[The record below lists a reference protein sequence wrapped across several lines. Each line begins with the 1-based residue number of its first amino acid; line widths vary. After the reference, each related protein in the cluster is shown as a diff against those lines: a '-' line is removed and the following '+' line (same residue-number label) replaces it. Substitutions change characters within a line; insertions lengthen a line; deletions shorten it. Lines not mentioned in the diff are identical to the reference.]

1 MALTYTERRNLY
13 GQLTNDS
20 SSTNLSFGDTL
31 MNESEKRVINK
42 RAYDFTQR
50 LFTQSTVAGQQFY
63 NVPVNYRRLIG
74 NPTITV
80 GSILYTPLEAPD
92 REFWDRVTAV
102 QEQSDIPQWF
112 YIFNRQIGFYPTP
125 SSAGNTITFPYEI
138 QARDLSVA
146 DYTTGSIVATT
157 NGDATITGT
166 GTNWTAGMV
175 GRYIQI
181 AEDNS
186 ATSGDNQWYE
196 IASITSGTE
205 LELTIPYE
213 GTTFSSATQSYTLAQ
228 RTILP
233 NGYDLIPVY
242 AAAEQY
248 FTQSLEAGKAD
259 RYRLLKE
266 ELQRDLDRDHG
277 QKSSSVVIEEKGPI
291 RNPNLYI
298 RQP

>member
-20 SSTNLSFGDTL
+20 DATNLSFGDTL
-31 MNESEKRVINK
+31 MNEEEKRVVNK
-42 RAYDFTQR
+42 RAWDFTQR
-50 LFTQSTVAGQQFY
+50 LRTSTTVAAQQFY
-63 NVPVNYRRLIG
+63 NFPVNYRRLIG
-74 NPTITV
+74 NPTINV

-92 REFWDRVTAV
+92 REFWDRVTSV
-102 QEQSDIPQWF
+102 DQQSDIPQWF
-112 YIFNRQIGFYPTP
+112 FIFNRQIGFYPTP
-125 SSAGNTITFPYEI
+125 STAGNTINLPIEI

-146 DYTTGSIVATT
+146 DYSTGTIAAAT

-166 GTNWTAGMV
+166 GTNWTAGMA

-181 AEDNS
+181 AEDNT

-196 IASITSGTE
+196 IASITSGTA

-213 GTTFSSATQSYTLAQ
+213 GTTFSGATQSYTLAQ

-242 AAAEQY
+242 AASEQY
-248 FTQSLEAGKAD
+248 FIKTLEAGKAD
-259 RYRLLKE
+259 RYRLLRE
-266 ELQRDLDRDHG
+266 DLQRDLDRDHG

-291 RNPNLYI
+291 RNPNLYV